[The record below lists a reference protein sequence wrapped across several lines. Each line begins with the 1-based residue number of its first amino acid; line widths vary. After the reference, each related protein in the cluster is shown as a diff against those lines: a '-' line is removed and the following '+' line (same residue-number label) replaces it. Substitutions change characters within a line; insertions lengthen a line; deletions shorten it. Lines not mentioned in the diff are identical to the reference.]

1 MRAAAAV
8 AFLMP
13 LLSLAQAPR
22 TANGK
27 PDLTGALAAT
37 QVVFLGTGTPQPDPD
52 RSGPATA
59 IVVNGSAYLF
69 DAGPGVVRRAAQA
82 VRKGVAAL
90 DPVNIKVA
98 FITHLHSDHTAGLPD
113 LIFTPWVMNRKE
125 PLELY
130 GPKGLRAMTGH
141 ILAAWEEDIDLRLHD
156 LEHATP
162 NGYKVNA
169 HEIQTGVVFKDK
181 NVTVKAFAVPHGAW
195 KEAFGYR
202 IETADKTVVISGDT
216 RVSPELIA
224 SCNRC
229 DLLIHEVYTDGSTKK
244 VPLEWQKYRRSYHTS
259 TKELAEIAN
268 KTKPGI
274 LLLYHRAN
282 PGCDQVGAH
291 CGDSGSEQEMLGEI
305 AQTYKGKI
313 AAAHDLDIY

>member
-1 MRAAAAV
+1 MKRRFAAAAL
-8 AFLMP
+8 AFALMALP
-13 LLSLAQAPR
+13 ALS
-22 TANGK
+22 
-27 PDLTGALAAT
+27 AT

-52 RSGPATA
+52 RSGPAIA

-82 VRKGVAAL
+82 VSKGVAAL
-90 DPVNIKVA
+90 DPVNLKIA

-130 GPKGLRAMTGH
+130 GPQGLRAMADH
-141 ILAAWEEDIDLRLHD
+141 ILAAWEQDIDLRLHD

-169 HEIQTGVVFKDK
+169 HEIQPGVVYKDR
-181 NVTVKAFAVPHGAW
+181 NVTVKAFPVLHGAW
-195 KEAFGYR
+195 KHAFGYR
-202 IETADKTVVISGDT
+202 IETPDKTIVISGDA
-216 RVSPELIA
+216 RPSPGVTEN
-224 SCNRC
+224 CNRC
-229 DLLIHEVYTDGSTKK
+229 DLLIHEVYTEGSTQK
-244 VPLEWQKYRRSYHTS
+244 VPLEWRKYRLSYHTS
-259 TKELAEIAN
+259 TKELAGIAG
-268 KTKPGI
+268 KTRPGM
-274 LLLYHRAN
+274 LLLYHSAN

-291 CGDSGSEQEMLGEI
+291 CGDSGSEAEMLAEI
-305 AQTYKGKI
+305 AQSYKGKI